1 MLINGSQIVIEC
13 LIEQGVDTVF
23 GYPGGCILNIYDEL
37 YKNSDRITHILTAH
51 EQGASHAADGYARA
65 TGKVGVCMA
74 TSGPGATNLVTGIA
88 TAYMDSIPVVAIT
101 CNVGKALLGRDSFQE
116 IDITG
121 VTLPITKHNFL
132 VKDIKDLA
140 QTIREAFLI
149 AKSGRPGP
157 VLIDI
162 LKDVTAL
169 NNMYEFEPS
178 KNPDKLALEVLNKT
192 NFKRA
197 VTVPVAKNEDL
208 AKAIEMINAAER
220 PIIYAGGGVK
230 ISGAEEELLKFAE
243 KAQIPVSESL
253 MARDCFPAKHPL
265 CTWMVGMHG
274 TYASNMGITESDLVI
289 AIGARFSD
297 RVYGDASKFA
307 NRARILHI
315 DIDPAEINKNIDT
328 DASVVGDV
336 KAVLKAIT
344 PKVEKK
350 DRSQWLNQI
359 NEWKKTYPSC
369 YDKNPKDSI
378 NPKFICEHIH
388 EVAGDDCFITTEVGQ
403 HQMWTAQFYP
413 FGKKRRFVTSGG
425 LGTMGYGTGAAIGIS
440 LAKTGSRVVHIAG
453 DGSFRMNCNELAT
466 IGYYNLPI
474 VIVVPNNNALGNVR
488 MWQRLFYGKRFSNT
502 TLDRGPDWVKL
513 ADAYGI
519 QGYKATNAKEFA
531 EVFDKAFKSNKPC
544 VIDATVDKDE
554 MVLPMVPG
562 GKPIYNMIMELSK
575 EVMSND

>member
-37 YKNSDRITHILTAH
+37 YKNSNRITHILTAH
-51 EQGASHAADGYARA
+51 EQGASHAADGYARS

-88 TAYMDSIPVVAIT
+88 TAYMDSVPMVAIT

-121 VTLPITKHNFL
+121 VTMPITKHNFL
-132 VKDIKDLA
+132 VSDIKELA
-140 QTIREAFLI
+140 QTMREAFVI

-157 VLIDI
+157 VLVDI
-162 LKDVTAL
+162 LKDVTAPT
-169 NNMYEFEPS
+169 NMFEFEPS
-178 KNPDKLALEVLNKT
+178 KNPDEIALEALNKT

-197 VTVPVAKNEDL
+197 VTVSAPDEEEL
-208 AKAIEMINAAER
+208 KAAAELINNAKQ

-230 ISGAEEELLKFAE
+230 ISGAEAELLKFAE

-253 MARDCFPAKHPL
+253 MARDCFPATHPL

-297 RVYGDASKFA
+297 RVYGDSSKFA
-307 NRARILHI
+307 QHAKILHI
-315 DIDPAEINKNIDT
+315 DIDPAEINKNINSD
-328 DASVVGDV
+328 SCIVGDV
-336 KAVLKAIT
+336 KEVLNKLL
-344 PKVEKK
+344 PMVNEVKRDEWV
-350 DRSQWLNQI
+350 NQI

-369 YDKNPKDSI
+369 YDKDPKDSI
-378 NPKFICEHIH
+378 NPKFICETVNKI
-388 EVAGDDCFITTEVGQ
+388 AGENTFITTEVGQ

-413 FGKKRRFVTSGG
+413 FTKPRTFVTSGG
-425 LGTMGYGTGAAIGIS
+425 LGTMGYGTGAAMGIQIGNPK
-440 LAKTGSRVVHIAG
+440 ARVVHIAG
-453 DGSFRMNCNELAT
+453 DGSFRMNCNELST
-466 IGYYNLPI
+466 IGYYNLPL
-474 VIVVPNNNALGNVR
+474 VIVVENNNALGNVR
-488 MWQRLFYGKRFSNT
+488 MWQRLFYGKRFSQT

-519 QGYKATNAKEFA
+519 KGYRATNSKEF
-531 EVFDKAFKSNKPC
+531 EKVFKEAFESGKPAI
-544 VIDATVDKDE
+544 IDARVDKDE

-575 EVMSND
+575 EIMSND